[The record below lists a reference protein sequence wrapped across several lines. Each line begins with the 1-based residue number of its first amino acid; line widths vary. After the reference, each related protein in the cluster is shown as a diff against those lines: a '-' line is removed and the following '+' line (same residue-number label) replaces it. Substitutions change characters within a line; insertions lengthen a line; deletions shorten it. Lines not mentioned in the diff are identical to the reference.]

1 MPLGWLLEDADVDK
15 NQCTTIKLSGS
26 LATKFGREHKRFL
39 DTGTTTEAF
48 SALKNTLQGFEGF
61 IKGQAKLG
69 LQYAIFRN
77 GRNTGQDEFD
87 LAGTREI
94 RTVPVIAGSKRGGV
108 LQTIV
113 GAVLI
118 VAGAF
123 LYYTPVG
130 APLITAG
137 IGMVAGGVVQMISPQ
152 TKGLKGREAAE
163 NAPSYAFGG
172 AVNTTAAGNPVGIGY
187 GKRRIGGAI
196 ISVGIYAEDIATIK
210 RPIQSAG
217 GNRNHE

>member
-1 MPLGWLLEDADVDK
+1 MSI
-15 NQCTTIKLSGS
+15 NQLTTIKFSGS
-26 LATKFGREHKRFL
+26 LAKKFGREHKRFL

-48 SALKNTLQGFEGF
+48 SAIRNTLQGFEQF
-61 IKGQAKLG
+61 IKEQAKLG
-69 LQYAIFRN
+69 LRYAIFRN
-77 GRNTGQDEFD
+77 GKNTGEDEFD

-94 RTVPVIAGSKRGGV
+94 RIVPVVGGSKRGGI

-113 GAVLI
+113 GVVLI

-123 LYYTPVG
+123 LSATPFG
-130 APLITAG
+130 APLIGAG
-137 IGMVAGGVVQMISPQ
+137 ISMVAGGVIQMLSPQ
-152 TKGLKGREAAE
+152 AKGLKGREAAE

-196 ISVGIYAEDIATIK
+196 ISAGIYAEDIATSK
-210 RPIQSAG
+210 RPIQSGSGNG
-217 GNRNHE
+217 GGSQQEQ